1 MVDAILA
8 EARRIGYSKM
18 RLDTLPGRMDSAIKL
33 YRSIGFKEI
42 SPYYNNPAGEAL
54 FMELDLTQV

>member
-1 MVDAILA
+1 
-8 EARRIGYSKM
+8 
-18 RLDTLPGRMDSAIKL
+18 MDSAIKL